1 MWQATKIMQNGEIMP
16 YADARIHPMALGMTY
31 ATTVFEGLRAYRN
44 PETGEFRMF
53 RLAEH
58 IKRLQVGMKVMRFD
72 GRYEVEEMRA
82 HLSRLIRANEPDDDV
97 YVRLLV
103 YIEGLGLMAQTGPV
117 GFTAAASP
125 RERPKFAD
133 TGMSLGVSSWSRL
146 SDNASPPRIKATANY
161 HNARLTQLQAKA
173 DGYDGALMLTPAGK
187 VSEAPIACFFMVRD
201 GQLITPG
208 LGSNIL
214 ESVTRDTILTLYEEA
229 TGKAAVQRDVDRS
242 ELYFADEAFLCG
254 TGQEI
259 IPVVSIDRLP
269 VGEVTTGTTGTIGP
283 VTKMLQKAYFDTV
296 RGLVPD
302 THGWLTPV

>member
-1 MWQATKIMQNGEIMP
+1 MWQPSVIMQNGELLP
-16 YADARIHPMALGMTY
+16 YADARIHPMTLGMTY
-31 ATTVFEGLRAYRN
+31 ATAVFEGLRAYRN
-44 PETGEFRMF
+44 PQTGVFKIF

-58 IKRLQVGMKVMRFD
+58 VKRLQVGMKVMRFD
-72 GRYEVEEMRA
+72 RKFETDEVRDF
-82 HLSRLIRANEPDDDV
+82 LTRLIRANEPDDDV

-103 YIEGLGLMAQTGPV
+103 YVEALGLMAQTGPV

-146 SDNASPPRIKATANY
+146 ADNASPPRIKATANY

-173 DGYDGALMLTPAGK
+173 DGYDGALMLTPTGK

-201 GQLITPG
+201 GRLITPG
-208 LGSNIL
+208 VGSNIL
-214 ESVTRDTILTLYEEA
+214 ESITRDTILTLYEEL
-229 TGKAAVQRDVDRS
+229 TGKPVVQRDVDRS

-269 VGEVTTGTTGTIGP
+269 VGEGEIGP
-283 VTKMLQKAYFDTV
+283 ITRMLQKSYFDTV
-296 RGLVPD
+296 RELVPD
-302 THGWLTPV
+302 RHEWLTQV

>member
-1 MWQATKIMQNGEIMP
+1 MWEPRLIMVNGELIP
-16 YADARIHPMALGMTY
+16 FADARVHPLSLAVAY
-31 ATTVFEGLRAYRN
+31 ASTVFEGLRAYRH
-44 PETGEFRMF
+44 PGTGEYTIF

-58 IKRLQVGMKVMRFD
+58 IRRLQVGMKVMRFD
-72 GRYEVEEMRA
+72 ARYEVEEMRA
-82 HLSRLIRANEPDDDV
+82 HLSRLIRANHPDDDV

-103 YIEGLGLMAQTGPV
+103 YIEAIGLMATTGPV
-117 GFTAAASP
+117 GFTAAAMP

-161 HNARLTQLQAKA
+161 HNARLTQLQAKS

-201 GQLITPG
+201 GQLITPSVT
-208 LGSNIL
+208 SNIL
-214 ESVTRDTILTLYEEA
+214 ESVTRDTVLTLYREM
-229 TGKAAVQRDVDRS
+229 TGREVQQREVDRS

-259 IPVVSIDRLP
+259 LPVTAIDKLP
-269 VGEVTTGTTGTIGP
+269 VGDGRPGVLTTS
-283 VTKMLQKAYFDTV
+283 LRERYFAVV

-302 THGWLTPV
+302 HPEWRAPV